1 MAVCV
6 RKGKGAMGHF
16 GDGGVESGLYPS
28 LIIYHRFFLGFF
40 LGIFFYREFLV
51 VVFMI
56 SVDNVSDD

>member
-1 MAVCV
+1 VGV

-40 LGIFFYREFLV
+40 LGNFLYREFLV
-51 VVFMI
+51 VDLVI
-56 SVDNVSDD
+56 SDDNVVEA